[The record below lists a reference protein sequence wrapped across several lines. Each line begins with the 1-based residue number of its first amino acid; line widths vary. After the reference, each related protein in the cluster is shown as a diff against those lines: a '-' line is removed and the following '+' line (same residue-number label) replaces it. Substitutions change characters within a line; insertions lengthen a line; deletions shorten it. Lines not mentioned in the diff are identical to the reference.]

1 MMKTMLKTRNTLR
14 EPSATQ
20 KKFYEDQYAMVS
32 FVDSI
37 PCIKVKLS
45 GVPHSSE
52 HYQYVHSKLVEV
64 IESERDNYCRLH
76 LLTDGTK
83 AGVVL
88 DEDMDYYRMSV
99 IPAIEKAGIRYHAIV
114 LPESLLARMT
124 INQNPMSTK
133 RLTVEYFN
141 TVSGACKWLRNR

>member
-1 MMKTMLKTRNTLR
+1 MKTITKERPGIK

-32 FVDSI
+32 FVESI

-52 HYQYVHSKLVEV
+52 HYQFVHLKLLEFINSEVE
-64 IESERDNYCRLH
+64 NYCHLH
-76 LLTDGTK
+76 LLSDNTK

-88 DEDMDYYRMSV
+88 EEDLTYYQMNV
-99 IPAIEKAGIRYHAIV
+99 IPAIEKAGI
-114 LPESLLARMT
+114 
-124 INQNPMSTK
+124 
-133 RLTVEYFN
+133 
-141 TVSGACKWLRNR
+141 